1 MTTVCNNQQFQITFE
16 EHLKNSDLKSEEI
29 QRTSQE
35 MTMMQQKS
43 KQISLSSSSSSDIKN
58 AQANSAYLSSND
70 DFPLTLWDA
79 LKKHCEISSV
89 YDLLD
94 PEHPFP
100 KGVSQKDVL
109 QKQPKFKK
117 PTIMPYVKIRDLNNS
132 ENEPKKNKAKKA
144 IEIGISFD
152 F

>member
-1 MTTVCNNQQFQITFE
+1 MTTSCNNQQFQTTFE
-16 EHLKNSDLKSEEI
+16 EHSKNSDLKSEETHGI
-29 QRTSQE
+29 SQE

-43 KQISLSSSSSSDIKN
+43 EQTSLSGSSSSDTN
-58 AQANSAYLSSND
+58 STQADSTTLSSDD
-70 DFPLTLWDA
+70 DFPLTLWDT
-79 LKKHCEISSV
+79 LKKRCETSSV

-100 KGVSQKDVL
+100 YGTSPEDVL

-117 PTIMPYVKIRDLNNS
+117 PSIMPYVKIRDLNNS
-132 ENEPKKNKAKKA
+132 ENEPMKNKAKKA